1 MEQGIEWKLRWNKC
15 NDGAAFR
22 DDGSRGDFRRSA
34 AEADQ
39 ESLHPGCRHGVSV
52 SAGDM
57 LSLQVQ
63 PGTDR
68 AGRKRALEGY
78 YRELL
83 HGRVPQLLAVWQPAM
98 RVSAREW
105 RTKRMKTRWGTC
117 NIAARRIWLNL
128 ELAKKPERCLE
139 YVVVHELT
147 HLLERN
153 HTKRFYVLM
162 DRFLPD
168 WRERRDELNTV
179 PPGCE

>member
-1 MEQGIEWKLRWNKC
+1 M
-15 NDGAAFR
+15 
-22 DDGSRGDFRRSA
+22 
-34 AEADQ
+34 
-39 ESLHPGCRHGVSV
+39 SV

-83 HGRVPQLLAVWQPAM
+83 HGRIPELLAVWEPAM
-98 RVSAREW
+98 GVSAREW

-128 ELAKKPERCLE
+128 ELAKKSDRCLE